1 MDNLSENINLF
12 QPTSF
17 SVVIDRQN
25 YPALRYFVQR
35 VSHPGASNS
44 AAEVPFSR
52 VGGVP
57 MPGNTMVY
65 GSLNMDI
72 LLDEDFTSYIEM
84 YEWMLR
90 LVNEEQISSRDTY
103 SQARG
108 KIPTFSDIYVN
119 ALTNSN
125 NKNIQFKYIDCVPVN
140 IGDVTMEATN
150 SGVDFITFNAEF
162 RFSYFEI
169 VTV

>member
-90 LVNEEQISSRDTY
+90 LVNEDQISSRDVYTQAKGRIPTY
-103 SQARG
+103 S
-108 KIPTFSDIYVN
+108 DIVVN

-125 NKNIQFKYIDCVPVN
+125 NKNIQFKYRDCVPVN

-150 SGVDFITFNAEF
+150 SGVDFLTFNAEF

>member
-1 MDNLSENINLF
+1 MNNLSENINLF

-90 LVNEEQISSRDTY
+90 LVNEDQISSRDVYTQAKGRIPTY
-103 SQARG
+103 S
-108 KIPTFSDIYVN
+108 DIVVN

-125 NKNIQFKYIDCVPVN
+125 NKNIQFKYRDCVPVN

-150 SGVDFITFNAEF
+150 SGVDFLTFNAEF

>member
-1 MDNLSENINLF
+1 MNNLTENINLF

-17 SVVIDRQN
+17 SVVIDRKN
-25 YPALRYFVQR
+25 YANLRFFVQR
-35 VSHPGASNS
+35 VSHPGASNA

-52 VGGVP
+52 IAGVP
-57 MPGNTMVY
+57 MPGNTMSY
-65 GSLNMDI
+65 GSLTMDI
-72 LLDEDFTSYIEM
+72 LLDEDFNSYIEM
-84 YEWMLR
+84 YNWMLR
-90 LVNEEQISSRDTY
+90 LVNTDQVSARDQYSNINGEVSTY
-103 SQARG
+103 S
-108 KIPTFSDIYVN
+108 DIVVT

-125 NKNIQFKYIDCVPVN
+125 NKNVEFKYRDCVPVN

-169 VTV
+169 E